1 MNSSDSRQG
10 TRFCINPSPSA
21 IYIDSY
27 LFVIAT
33 AVLQHSLGVN
43 SSYGTCEAMSTQ
55 VMAFAKPWL
64 PQIGSM
70 VPYGDMLQLRGTSLY
85 YIYYIYSPMP
95 HLWLAFK
102 RSGRWITDNTFYPLK
117 DTRQLEEGQT
127 FNAFKG
133 YILPTKTKERQ
144 GSTVAQ
150 NQELHNDQKLLDYQE
165 LHSDQK
171 LLAYERIQDA
181 SRYFLDQLKPLFAQ
195 LLIAPTNKEIALAWC
210 RVQPPPNPSS
220 LGYSAD
226 CAAATEIPSRFLVVS
241 PAQWSTRAVP
251 VMTFAASFQMCVC
264 GLCAPHPESCK
275 AYPGTP
281 SWPSAHTW
289 AALNQ
294 TLNGRLLRPS
304 PPGAVC
310 HPSQSTYNT
319 SQCSQVAD
327 EWKTYEF
334 HVANPISVMWDKF
347 DNFTCLPDENTPCSP
362 AGYPAYV
369 VNASTAEH
377 VKIGIDF
384 ARKYNV
390 RLNVKNT
397 GHDYLGRSNSPGSLS
412 IWTHNLN
419 KITYN
424 KGQYKLNGSGKILQG
439 NSITVG
445 GGSEMWDIYV
455 AADKH
460 HEAIVGGGGK
470 TVGIGGYITGGG
482 HSIFA
487 PKYGLAA
494 DNVWEMEIVTPG
506 GDIVVANEDRHQDLF
521 WAMRGGGGS
530 TFGVITS
537 VTLKTHPSPKI
548 MGVAYMMFTDPK
560 ESIVFD
566 LITYIVSQIP
576 SLMAQGLSGYN
587 LATKNMTTPIQ
598 IPGIPDRIAGF
609 LGSIVLQDVDSP
621 DAVAKI
627 FNPVNETLHE
637 RWPDKVQFYTL
648 LTQYDSWLAWFSQ
661 NYDTNQAGGSQYLV
675 SRLLDGEALTGN
687 PQKLKSALQAAIT
700 PSGTISVFMVG
711 GKGVQEAKPRG
722 GSNAVNPAWRT
733 AYVHALTSEPFG
745 PFNKTAENNA
755 KAILDKEFQP
765 LRDLTPKSGAYINE
779 AFPFE
784 KNFQQTFWGS
794 NYARLLRIKR
804 EVDPTDVFWCAP
816 CVGNEKWE
824 VRQDGKLSATA
835 IEENKE

>member
-1 MNSSDSRQG
+1 MLSS
-10 TRFCINPSPSA
+10 N
-21 IYIDSY
+21 
-27 LFVIAT
+27 
-33 AVLQHSLGVN
+33 
-43 SSYGTCEAMSTQ
+43 
-55 VMAFAKPWL
+55 
-64 PQIGSM
+64 
-70 VPYGDMLQLRGTSLY
+70 LQLL
-85 YIYYIYSPMP
+85 
-95 HLWLAFK
+95 LCLA
-102 RSGRWITDNTFYPLK
+102 
-117 DTRQLEEGQT
+117 
-127 FNAFKG
+127 
-133 YILPTKTKERQ
+133 
-144 GSTVAQ
+144 GS
-150 NQELHNDQKLLDYQE
+150 
-165 LHSDQK
+165 
-171 LLAYERIQDA
+171 
-181 SRYFLDQLKPLFAQ
+181 
-195 LLIAPTNKEIALAWC
+195 
-210 RVQPPPNPSS
+210 
-220 LGYSAD
+220 
-226 CAAATEIPSRFLVVS
+226 
-241 PAQWSTRAVP
+241 
-251 VMTFAASFQMCVC
+251 VC
-264 GLCAPHPESCK
+264 GLCAPPPESCK
-275 AYPGTP
+275 AYPGTS

-347 DNFTCLPDENTPCSP
+347 DNFTCLPNENTPCSP

-445 GGSEMWDIYV
+445 GGSEMWNIYV

-460 HEAIVGGGGK
+460 HEVIVGGGGK

-506 GDIVVANEDRHQDLF
+506 GDIVIANEDRHQDLF

-530 TFGVITS
+530 TFGIITS

-548 MGVAYMMFTDPK
+548 MGIAFMMFTDPK

-627 FNPVNETLHE
+627 FNPINETLHE

-687 PQKLKSALQAAIT
+687 PQKLKSALRAAIT

-816 CVGNEKWE
+816 CVGNERWE
-824 VRQDGKLSATA
+824 VRQDGKLC
-835 IEENKE
+835 KK